1 MKIKTIAPG
10 EYNETIL
17 GRAKVKDSAV
27 IIHNNGKPF
36 IRYLYEDYLKN
47 LIGDFK
53 ENIAAKYDNIV
64 VIEGGEGTGKSNCAW
79 YLAKCYDPSLTD
91 DLEKGMRQCYVYDFD
106 DLKNKILSLNG
117 KDKGRVFWLDEASNM
132 ANNRAWMTQNNQY
145 LIQLLEMMRSRG
157 WTLLLNI
164 PSMDRLDLYIREYRY
179 RYHLTCAPAQF
190 DHDPIKRERG
200 YVEIQKRKDGKEIA
214 AGYAEYPPMTEEES
228 EIYEAIK
235 NESQLKKFDEAF
247 EDKGKGAKYKKMYE
261 DERRKIRNI
270 MYVLDRSGTM
280 PKDAI
285 MQLFGYTDK
294 EQYYHAIGKAKKE
307 AEGE

>member
-10 EYNETIL
+10 EPNDTIL
-17 GRAKVKDSAV
+17 GTAIVKDSAV
-27 IIHNNGKPF
+27 IIHDNGKPF
-36 IRYLYEDYLKN
+36 IRYLYEDYMKY
-47 LIGDFK
+47 LINDFQ

-64 VIEGGEGTGKSNCAW
+64 VIEGGEGSGKSNCAW
-79 YLAKCYDPSLTD
+79 HIAKLYDPD
-91 DLEKGMRQCYVYDFD
+91 VNMRQCYVYDFE
-106 DLKNKILSLNG
+106 DLKDKILSLDG
-117 KDKGRVFWLDEASNM
+117 KDKGKVFWLDEASNM

-157 WTLLLNI
+157 WTLLLCI

-179 RYHLTCAPAQF
+179 RYHLTCAPAKF
-190 DHDPIKRERG
+190 DLDPFRKDRG
-200 YVEIQKRKDGKEIA
+200 YVEIQKKIDGKEKA
-214 AGYAEYPPMTEEES
+214 AGYAYYPPMSEEDS
-228 EIYEAIK
+228 KLYEQIK
-235 NESQLKKFDEAF
+235 NESQLKKFGEAF
-247 EDKGKGAKYKKMYE
+247 EDKGRGAKYKKMYE

-307 AEGE
+307 AEGD